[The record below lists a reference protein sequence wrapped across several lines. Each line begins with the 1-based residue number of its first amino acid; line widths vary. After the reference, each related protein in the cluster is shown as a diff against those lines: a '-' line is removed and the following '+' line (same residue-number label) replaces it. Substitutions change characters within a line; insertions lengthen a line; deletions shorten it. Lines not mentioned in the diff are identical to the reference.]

1 MLLCLRVNV
10 KRPNSQV
17 IQKIF
22 VLRIAFITI
31 YGEASHVAVFGQN
44 KHGARAGVLSEDLNT
59 VVSSSLPTYKLKKKV
74 LREGVKEEITYHM
87 YLRQI

>member
-1 MLLCLRVNV
+1 MTL
-10 KRPNSQV
+10 
-17 IQKIF
+17 
-22 VLRIAFITI
+22 VLKVVTI
-31 YGEASHVAVFGQN
+31 GFRKESHVTVFWGYKQ
-44 KHGARAGVLSEDLNT
+44 GAAARISSEDLNT